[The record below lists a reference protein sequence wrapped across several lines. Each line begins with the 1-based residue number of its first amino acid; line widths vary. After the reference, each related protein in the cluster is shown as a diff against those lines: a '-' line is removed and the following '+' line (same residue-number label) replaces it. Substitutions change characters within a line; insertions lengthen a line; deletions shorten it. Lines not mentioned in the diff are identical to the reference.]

1 VADDSEV
8 VQRIEPSEEGSN
20 RPRFAIFHVA
30 SGNSLLLYPM
40 LAVGHH
46 GLMDRDSLFHA
57 AAITAALLGVATF
70 VTLLF
75 L

>member
-1 VADDSEV
+1 MRLRNAKGNVS
-8 VQRIEPSEEGSN
+8 
-20 RPRFAIFHVA
+20 

-46 GLMDRDSLFHA
+46 KLMDRDYLFQA